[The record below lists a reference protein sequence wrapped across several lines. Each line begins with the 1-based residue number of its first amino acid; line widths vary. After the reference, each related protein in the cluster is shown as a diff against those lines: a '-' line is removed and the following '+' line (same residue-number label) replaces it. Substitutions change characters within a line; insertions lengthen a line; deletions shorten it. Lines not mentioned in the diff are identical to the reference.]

1 MNEKKLNM
9 KVLVT
14 GAAGFIGSYMVEALL
29 KEEYEVVGLDS
40 INSYYDKHLKYARL
54 EESGINHDEIKKNQF
69 TTSQLYPK
77 YRFIRLDLTDKTDI
91 KELFQNE
98 KFDIVVN
105 LAAQAGVRYSLE
117 NPYAYV
123 KSNVLGFLNILES
136 CRYNGIKHLL
146 YASSSSVYG
155 MNNHTPYMETD
166 LTDMPI
172 SIYAA
177 TKKTDELMAYSYSK
191 LYGVPTTGLRFFTV
205 YGPWGRP
212 DMAPFLF
219 LKSILEGTP
228 IKVFNHGELSRDFTY
243 IDDIVKGVMQMV
255 ARPSIE
261 EIPYRIYNI
270 GNSTPVNLMDFI
282 SVIEKVTGKTAIKEM
297 KEMQPGDVYCTYADT
312 THLKQDF
319 GYTPSVPIQ
328 VGIQKFHEWY
338 MKYYYKNSVPIK

>member
-1 MNEKKLNM
+1 MDM
-9 KVLVT
+9 KR
-14 GAAGFIGSYMVEALL
+14 S
-29 KEEYEVVGLDS
+29 
-40 INSYYDKHLKYARL
+40 
-54 EESGINHDEIKKNQF
+54 SGIPIYPDANSTLRLSYGRVLPYTPADGVVHKYYTTLSGVMQKEDPNNWEFVVPAKLKQLYQAKDF
-69 TTSQLYPK
+69 GRYAMTSQLYPK

-98 KFDIVVN
+98 KFDIVIN

-123 KSNVLGFLNILES
+123 KSNILGFLNILEN

-155 MNNHTPYMETD
+155 MNSHIPYMETD
-166 LTDMPI
+166 FTDTPI

-228 IKVFNHGELSRDFTY
+228 IKVFNHET
-243 IDDIVKGVMQMV
+243 
-255 ARPSIE
+255 
-261 EIPYRIYNI
+261 
-270 GNSTPVNLMDFI
+270 
-282 SVIEKVTGKTAIKEM
+282 
-297 KEMQPGDVYCTYADT
+297 
-312 THLKQDF
+312 
-319 GYTPSVPIQ
+319 
-328 VGIQKFHEWY
+328 
-338 MKYYYKNSVPIK
+338 